1 MIEQLFRVTE
11 KFRSLVPVVWNCSI
25 AVMTLSFRIA
35 ERVDDPWSIR
45 LYCRNAEADLCV
57 KLDLAVHSSAAIK

>member
-1 MIEQLFRVTE
+1 MIQQLFRATE
-11 KFRSLVPVVWNCSI
+11 IYTFRSLVPFVWNCLI

-45 LYCRNAEADLCV
+45 LLVLPERG
-57 KLDLAVHSSAAIK
+57 S